1 MPDSYFPVSLR
12 KITLRS
18 FRKYEKLTID
28 LNAPVVMITGR
39 NGSGKT
45 TILEAISMVS
55 SLRSFRRASDKE
67 LIAWEK
73 NYYSLELE
81 YKGTEGV
88 EVLKMGYGKA
98 EKNSPTMRTM
108 VVNGSRVKKISEFLG
123 RFQTVVFS
131 PEDLKIIEGPPAE
144 RRKYIDMVLSLLSPG
159 YLDTLQKYRK
169 ALEMRGAILKKRGSQ
184 SYVSSID
191 RELAEYGSR
200 IQLARVDFIQE
211 FRKPFF
217 EYIDKISGGEDQWNL
232 AYVPSIA
239 GGDQKEVYF
248 NTLQQSYTRDIR
260 YKQTMNGIHR
270 DRFIIHLPDAAEKEI
285 RIVASQ
291 GQKRTAALAMRMAQY
306 RHTQEKTHETPVILI
321 DDVLTEL
328 DTHRRNGFIRFMNDV
343 GQALITLTD
352 TSGIQD
358 YITAGDGI
366 QNMLVYETGES
377 SGQIQLQAIKP

>member
-1 MPDSYFPVSLR
+1 MSDSYFPVSLR
-12 KITLRS
+12 KITLRN

-28 LNAPVVMITGR
+28 LNAPVVMITGK

-45 TILEAISMVS
+45 SILEAISMVS
-55 SLRSFRRASDKE
+55 SLRSFRRAADKE
-67 LIAWEK
+67 LIAWDQ

-98 EKNSPTMRTM
+98 EKNSPTVRTL
-108 VVNGSRVKKISEFLG
+108 VVNNVKVKKISGFLG
-123 RFQTVVFS
+123 RVQTVVFS
-131 PEDLKIIEGPPAE
+131 PEDLKIIEGAPAE

-169 ALEMRGAILKKRGSQ
+169 ALEMRGAVLKKRGDQ
-184 SYVSSID
+184 SYIASIN
-191 RELAEYGSR
+191 RELAGFGSK
-200 IQLARVDFIQE
+200 IQSARVNFIQE
-211 FRKPFF
+211 FQKPFF
-217 EYIDKISGGEDQWNL
+217 EYINKISGGEDEWNL
-232 AYVPSIA
+232 AYVPSIE
-239 GGDQKEVYF
+239 GGVEKDVYF
-248 NTLQQSYTRDIR
+248 DKLQASYSRDIR
-260 YKQTMNGIHR
+260 YKQTMYGIHR
-270 DRFIIHLPDAAEKEI
+270 DRFIIHLPGSTDREI

-328 DTHRRNGFIRFMNDV
+328 DTRRRNGFIRFMNDV

-358 YITAGDGI
+358 YITAKDGSP
-366 QNMLVYETGES
+366 NMIVYETDEV
-377 SGQIQLQAIKP
+377 SGQTHLQKVQP